1 MSSLTNWQTFTLS
14 LNDTVSVLNSGCDE
28 TGSVKAKR
36 TGGWTEGNGVVN
48 REGTRRRQSLIKTVR
63 NKGLEE
69 KERLKERVS
78 EGGEVAN

>member
-1 MSSLTNWQTFTLS
+1 M
-14 LNDTVSVLNSGCDE
+14 
-28 TGSVKAKR
+28 KAKR